1 MSDHTQQRR
10 LRIIVERLQP
20 GDIVL
25 TATPGK
31 IGKLVRKATKGEVS
45 HAMICVQ
52 HGSTIESTDDGV
64 QASNIQR
71 ELYGAEDTVIVL
83 RLREPPDQLAFQT
96 IVESARAEI
105 GTRYS
110 KMEAARTV
118 TGGPKPRSKQ
128 MFCSRL
134 VARAYAAAGIQLVPD
149 PDYCSPDDLRV
160 SSLLVEVPDMLKV
173 LGENELEE
181 WASRPNPIG
190 STHTAQNA
198 ILATARKLDA
208 SIENFND
215 LDAFV
220 KAHPEHDNIIARA
233 YRDTGYLDIW
243 RSDFAVNPW
252 HYDLDGMEAATND
265 QTVEEIR
272 GYCTSTIREYHTGGL
287 RFAVNLFHYERA
299 LQDSPRRTT
308 AQLVQLYRQLVQN
321 DHMRRTVALDWLRR
335 RYPAD
340 AKAELQRIVPHTE
353 LWFSI
358 VDRVE
363 PQLGEIARLNIEAA
377 GSAVGCSSCGD
388 TADDFLIVNGAEAMP
403 GVPSLRLCPDCVAIR
418 SGYGEI
424 FAPIDD

>member
-1 MSDHTQQRR
+1 M
-10 LRIIVERLQP
+10 VERLRP

-31 IGKLVRKATKGEVS
+31 VGKVVRRATKGVVS

-52 HGSTIESTDDGV
+52 HGSTIDSTDGGV

-83 RLREPPDQLAFQT
+83 RLREPPDQLALQA
-96 IVESARAEI
+96 IVEFARSEI

-110 KMEAARTV
+110 KIEAARTV
-118 TGGPKPRSKQ
+118 TGGPKPRSRQ

-149 PDYCSPDDLRV
+149 TDYCSPDDLRV
-160 SSLLVEVPDMLKV
+160 SPLLVEVPDMFEV
-173 LGENELEE
+173 VTERELEA
-181 WASRPNPIG
+181 WAARPDPVAA
-190 STHTAQNA
+190 THDAQNA
-198 ILATARKLDA
+198 ILAAARALDRL
-208 SIENFND
+208 IENFND

-220 KAHPEHDNIIARA
+220 QAHPRHGDAIAQA
-233 YRDTGYLDIW
+233 YRETGYLDIW
-243 RSDFAVNPW
+243 RNDFAVNPW
-252 HYDLDGMEAATND
+252 HYDLGEMEAATND
-265 QTVEEIR
+265 RTVVEMRE
-272 GYCTSTIREYHTGGL
+272 YCISTIREYHTGGL
-287 RFAVNLFHYERA
+287 RFAVNLAHYERA
-299 LQDSPRRTT
+299 MQTSPRRTT
-308 AQLVQLYRQLVQN
+308 AQLVQLYLQLVQN
-321 DHMRRTVALDWLRR
+321 DHMRRTVALEWLRR

-340 AKAELQRIVPHTE
+340 ARAEMQRIVPHTE

-363 PQLGEIARLNIEAA
+363 PRLGAITRMNIEAA
-377 GSAVGCSSCGD
+377 GSAAGCSSCGD
-388 TADDFLIVNGAEAMP
+388 PADDFLIVNGAEAIP

>member
-1 MSDHTQQRR
+1 M
-10 LRIIVERLQP
+10 VERLEP

-31 IGKLVRKATKGEVS
+31 VGKVVRRATKGEVS

-52 HGSTIESTDDGV
+52 HGSIIDSTDGGV

-71 ELYGAEDTVIVL
+71 ELYGGDDTVIVL
-83 RLREPPDQLAFQT
+83 RLRQSPDQLALHA
-96 IVESARAEI
+96 IVEFARSEI

-110 KMEAARTV
+110 KIEAARTV
-118 TGGPKPRSKQ
+118 TGGPKPRSRQ

-134 VARAYAAAGIQLVPD
+134 VARAYAAGGIQLVHD
-149 PDYCSPDDLRV
+149 PDYCSPDDLRI
-160 SSLLVEVPDMLKV
+160 SPLLVEVPDMLEV
-173 LGENELEE
+173 VSERELKA
-181 WASRPNPIG
+181 WAARPDPVAA
-190 STHTAQNA
+190 THDAQNT
-198 ILATARKLDA
+198 ILAAARALDR

-220 KAHPEHDNIIARA
+220 QAHPRHDDAIAQA
-233 YRDTGYLDIW
+233 YRETGYLDIW
-243 RSDFAVNPW
+243 RNDFAVNPW
-252 HYDLDGMEAATND
+252 HYDLAEMEAATND
-265 QTVEEIR
+265 RTAVEVRE
-272 GYCTSTIREYHTGGL
+272 YCISTIREYHTGGL
-287 RFAVNLFHYERA
+287 RFAVNLAHYERA
-299 LQDSPRRTT
+299 MQASPRRTT

-321 DHMRRTVALDWLRR
+321 DQMRRSVALEWLRR

-340 AKAELQRIVPHTE
+340 AKAEMQRIVPHTE

-363 PQLGEIARLNIEAA
+363 PRLGAIARMNVEAI
-377 GSAVGCSSCGD
+377 GSAAGCSSCGD
-388 TADDFLIVNGAEAMP
+388 PADDFLIVNGAEAMP

-418 SGYGEI
+418 SGFGEI

>member
-1 MSDHTQQRR
+1 MRR
-10 LRIIVERLQP
+10 
-20 GDIVL
+20 
-25 TATPGK
+25 
-31 IGKLVRKATKGEVS
+31 ATKGEVS

-52 HGSTIESTDDGV
+52 YGATIDSTDAGV

-83 RLREPPDQLAFQT
+83 RLREPPDQLALQA
-96 IVESARAEI
+96 IVEFARSEI

-110 KMEAARTV
+110 QIEAARTV

-134 VARAYAAAGIQLVPD
+134 VARAYAAAGVQLVPD

-160 SSLLVEVPDMLKV
+160 SSLLVEVPDMLEIV
-173 LGENELEE
+173 GESELEA
-181 WASRPNPIG
+181 WAARANPIVA
-190 STHTAQNA
+190 THDAQNA
-198 ILATARKLDA
+198 ILAAARALDP

-220 KAHPEHDNIIARA
+220 QAHPEHDDVIARA

-243 RSDFAVNPW
+243 RNDFAVNPW
-252 HYDLDGMEAATND
+252 HYDLAEMEAAMND
-265 QTVEEIR
+265 RTVVEIR
-272 GYCTSTIREYHTGGL
+272 GYCIATIREYHTGGL
-287 RFAVNLFHYERA
+287 RFAVNLAHYERA
-299 LQDSPRRTT
+299 MQANPRRTT

-321 DHMRRTVALDWLRR
+321 DHMRRTVALEWLRR
-335 RYPAD
+335 RYPPD
-340 AKAELQRIVPHTE
+340 AKTELQRIVPHTE
-353 LWFSI
+353 WWFSI
-358 VDRVE
+358 IDRVE
-363 PQLGEIARLNIEAA
+363 PRLGVIARMNIKAA
-377 GSAVGCSSCGD
+377 GSAAGCSSCGD